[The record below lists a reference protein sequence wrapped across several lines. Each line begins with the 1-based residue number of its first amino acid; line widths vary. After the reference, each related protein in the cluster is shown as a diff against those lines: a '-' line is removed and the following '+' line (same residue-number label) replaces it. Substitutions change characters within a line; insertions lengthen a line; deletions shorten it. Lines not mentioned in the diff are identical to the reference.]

1 MLHMSY
7 RDIVKYLKKLLGERD
22 IEDALSRL
30 DKLSQDQARM
40 AIMQVLKIARHIKN
54 GAETVGDQVNGVD
67 HKVKDVGDK
76 VSETL
81 NEKHDP
87 VLKEIGI
94 SNRGHAHH
102 RLLQCLSVAIRPLRV
117 EELAAILA
125 LDFDEAEGATPMLNK
140 DERWEGR
147 QRAVLSARS
156 SLVTLVDD
164 GDFCV
169 THFPTF

>member
-1 MLHMSY
+1 MLHVAY
-7 RDIVKYLKKLLGERD
+7 RDLVKYLKKLMGKRD
-22 IEDALSRL
+22 LEDALSRL
-30 DKLSQDQARM
+30 DKLSQDQAHM

-54 GAETVGDQVNGVD
+54 GAETVGDQVND

-94 SNRGHAHH
+94 ANRGHAHH

-117 EELAAILA
+117 EELTAILV
-125 LDFDEAEGATPMLNK
+125 LDFDEAGRAIPMLNK
-140 DERWEGR
+140 DEKWEGR